1 MPAYTK
7 KIQIQTCTSS
17 YDKYGNE
24 SGEWTTILTPW
35 ANAVCTT
42 GKEYYQAAQVNAEND
57 MTFKIR
63 YSKRIHQLHT
73 SEVRIVYKGRTYNV
87 KQITDYREQHKE
99 LVIRA
104 AEINGEG

>member
-1 MPAYTK
+1 MAAYTK
-7 KIQIQTCTSS
+7 KIAIQTYTSTF
-17 YDKYGNE
+17 DKYGNE
-24 SGEWTTILTPW
+24 KAEWTTILTPW

-42 GKEYYQAAQVNAEND
+42 GKEYYEAAQVNAEND
-57 MTFKIR
+57 LTFRMR
-63 YSKRIHQLHT
+63 YVRSIHQLHT
-73 SEVRIVYKGRTYNV
+73 AEVRILYNGRTYNV